1 MINRLFLI
9 LLPFYSL
16 SHAVASE
23 VTDYLQAQAQEFV
36 LGQLDM
42 PLDAQA
48 EVKAGT
54 IDERLPLTRC
64 EDALTISLP
73 ARMEVRRNTTVYLK
87 CEEEKSWDLY
97 LPVRV
102 SIQKPYVTVAAPVAK
117 GDILSESMLTL
128 AYQDQTLIRG
138 DYLTD
143 PTALIGVRSKR
154 ELKPGQPIRLT
165 QVCVVCKG
173 DQVTLV
179 AENSSMQIKTM
190 ARALQDGSFGDMIRL
205 VNIRSGRAVQGQVS
219 AVGSVIVTF

>member
-1 MINRLFLI
+1 M
-9 LLPFYSL
+9 
-16 SHAVASE
+16 ASE
-23 VTDYLQAQAQEFV
+23 VTDYLQEQAQAFV
-36 LGQLDM
+36 LDQLDI

-48 EVKAGT
+48 DVKAGT

-73 ARMEVRRNTTVYLK
+73 ARMEIRRNTTVYLK
-87 CEEEKSWDLY
+87 CEGEKSWDLY

-102 SIQKPYVTVAAPVAK
+102 SIQKPYVTVAVPVAK
-117 GDILSESMLTL
+117 GDILSEPMLTL

-143 PTALIGVRSKR
+143 QTALIGVRSKR

-173 DQVTLV
+173 DQVTLS

-205 VNIRSGRAVQGQVS
+205 VNTRSGRTVQGQVS
-219 AVGSVIVTF
+219 AVGSVVVTF

>member
-1 MINRLFLI
+1 M
-9 LLPFYSL
+9 
-16 SHAVASE
+16 ASE
-23 VTDYLQAQAQEFV
+23 VTDYLQEQAQEFV

-64 EDALTISLP
+64 EEALTITLP
-73 ARMEVRRNTTVYLK
+73 SRMEIRRNTTVYLK
-87 CEEEKSWDLY
+87 CEEDKPWDLY

-117 GDILSESMLTL
+117 GDVLSESMLTL

-143 PTALIGVRSKR
+143 PAVLVGVRSKR

-219 AVGSVIVTF
+219 AVGSVVVTF

>member
-1 MINRLFLI
+1 M
-9 LLPFYSL
+9 
-16 SHAVASE
+16 ASE
-23 VTDYLQAQAQEFV
+23 VTDYLQEQAQAFV
-36 LGQLDM
+36 LDQLDI

-48 EVKAGT
+48 DVKAGT

-73 ARMEVRRNTTVYLK
+73 ARMEIRRNTTVYLK
-87 CEEEKSWDLY
+87 CEGDKSWDLY

-102 SIQKPYVTVAAPVAK
+102 SIQKPYVTVAVPVAK
-117 GDILSESMLTL
+117 GDILSEPMLTL

-173 DQVTLV
+173 DQVTLS

-205 VNIRSGRAVQGQVS
+205 VNTRSGRTVQGQVS

>member
-1 MINRLFLI
+1 MQ
-9 LLPFYSL
+9 
-16 SHAVASE
+16 E
-23 VTDYLQAQAQEFV
+23 QAQVFV
-36 LGQLDM
+36 LDQLDI

-48 EVKAGT
+48 DVKAGT

-64 EDALTISLP
+64 ENALTISLP
-73 ARMEVRRNTTVYLK
+73 ARMEIRRNTTVYLK
-87 CEEEKSWDLY
+87 CEGEKSWDLY

-102 SIQKPYVTVAAPVAK
+102 SIQKPYVTVTVPVAK
-117 GDILSESMLTL
+117 GDILSEPMLTL

-173 DQVTLV
+173 DQVTLS

-205 VNIRSGRAVQGQVS
+205 VNTRSGRTVQGQVS
-219 AVGSVIVTF
+219 AVGSVVVTF

>member
-1 MINRLFLI
+1 M
-9 LLPFYSL
+9 
-16 SHAVASE
+16 ASE
-23 VTDYLQAQAQEFV
+23 VTDYLQEQAQAFV
-36 LGQLDM
+36 LDQLDI

-48 EVKAGT
+48 DVKAGT

-73 ARMEVRRNTTVYLK
+73 ARMEIRRNTTVYLK
-87 CEEEKSWDLY
+87 CEGDKSWDLY

-102 SIQKPYVTVAAPVAK
+102 SIQKPYVTVAVPVAK
-117 GDILSESMLTL
+117 GDILSEPMLTL

-173 DQVTLV
+173 DQVTLS

-205 VNIRSGRAVQGQVS
+205 VNTRSGRTVQGQVR
-219 AVGSVIVTF
+219 AVGSVVVTF

>member
-1 MINRLFLI
+1 M
-9 LLPFYSL
+9 
-16 SHAVASE
+16 ASE
-23 VTDYLQAQAQEFV
+23 VTDYLQEQAQAFV
-36 LGQLDM
+36 LDQLDI

-48 EVKAGT
+48 DVKAGT

-73 ARMEVRRNTTVYLK
+73 ARMEIRRNTTVYLK
-87 CEEEKSWDLY
+87 CEGDKSWDLY

-102 SIQKPYVTVAAPVAK
+102 SIQKPYVTVAVPVAK
-117 GDILSESMLTL
+117 GDILSEPMLTL

-173 DQVTLV
+173 DQVTLS

-205 VNIRSGRAVQGQVS
+205 VNTRSGRAVQGQVS
-219 AVGSVIVTF
+219 AVGSVVVTF

>member
-1 MINRLFLI
+1 M
-9 LLPFYSL
+9 
-16 SHAVASE
+16 ASE
-23 VTDYLQAQAQEFV
+23 VTDYLQEQAQAFV
-36 LGQLDM
+36 LDQLDI

-48 EVKAGT
+48 DVKAGT

-73 ARMEVRRNTTVYLK
+73 ARMEIRRNTTVYLK
-87 CEEEKSWDLY
+87 CEGDKSWDLY

-102 SIQKPYVTVAAPVAK
+102 SIQKPYVTVAVPVAK
-117 GDILSESMLTL
+117 GDILSEPMLTL

-173 DQVTLV
+173 DQVTLS

>member
-1 MINRLFLI
+1 M
-9 LLPFYSL
+9 
-16 SHAVASE
+16 ASE
-23 VTDYLQAQAQEFV
+23 VTDYLQEQAQAFV
-36 LGQLDM
+36 LDQLDI

-48 EVKAGT
+48 DVKAGT

-73 ARMEVRRNTTVYLK
+73 ARMEIRRNTTVYLK
-87 CEEEKSWDLY
+87 CEGDKSWDLY

-102 SIQKPYVTVAAPVAK
+102 SIQKPYVTVAVPVAK
-117 GDILSESMLTL
+117 GDILSEQMLTL

-173 DQVTLV
+173 DQVTLS

-205 VNIRSGRAVQGQVS
+205 VNTRSGRTVQGQVS
-219 AVGSVIVTF
+219 AVGSVVVTF

>member
-1 MINRLFLI
+1 M
-9 LLPFYSL
+9 
-16 SHAVASE
+16 ASE
-23 VTDYLQAQAQEFV
+23 VTDYLQEQAQAFV
-36 LGQLDM
+36 LDQLDI

-48 EVKAGT
+48 DVKAGT
-54 IDERLPLTRC
+54 IDERLPLSRC

-73 ARMEVRRNTTVYLK
+73 ARMEIRRNTTVYLK
-87 CEEEKSWDLY
+87 CEGEKSWDLY

-102 SIQKPYVTVAAPVAK
+102 SIQKPYVTVAVPVAK
-117 GDILSESMLTL
+117 GDILSEPMLTL

-173 DQVTLV
+173 DQVTLS

-205 VNIRSGRAVQGQVS
+205 VNTRSGRTVHGQVS
-219 AVGSVIVTF
+219 AVGAVVVTF

>member
-1 MINRLFLI
+1 MQ
-9 LLPFYSL
+9 
-16 SHAVASE
+16 E
-23 VTDYLQAQAQEFV
+23 QAQAFV
-36 LGQLDM
+36 LDQLDI

-48 EVKAGT
+48 DVKAGT

-73 ARMEVRRNTTVYLK
+73 ARMEIRRNTTVYLK
-87 CEEEKSWDLY
+87 CEGDKSWDLY

-102 SIQKPYVTVAAPVAK
+102 SIQKPYVTVAVLVAK
-117 GDILSESMLTL
+117 GDILSEPMLTL

-173 DQVTLV
+173 DQVTLS

-205 VNIRSGRAVQGQVS
+205 VNTRSGRTVQGQVS
-219 AVGSVIVTF
+219 AVGSVVVTF

>member
-1 MINRLFLI
+1 MQ
-9 LLPFYSL
+9 
-16 SHAVASE
+16 E
-23 VTDYLQAQAQEFV
+23 QAQEFV

-54 IDERLPLTRC
+54 IDKRLPLTRC
-64 EDALTISLP
+64 EEALTITLP
-73 ARMEVRRNTTVYLK
+73 SRMEIRRNTTVYLK
-87 CEEEKSWDLY
+87 CEEDKPWDLY

-117 GDILSESMLTL
+117 GDVLSESMLTL

-143 PTALIGVRSKR
+143 PAALVGVRSKR

-219 AVGSVIVTF
+219 AVGSVVVTF

>member
-1 MINRLFLI
+1 MQ
-9 LLPFYSL
+9 
-16 SHAVASE
+16 E
-23 VTDYLQAQAQEFV
+23 QAQAFV
-36 LGQLDM
+36 LDQLDI

-48 EVKAGT
+48 DVKAGT

-73 ARMEVRRNTTVYLK
+73 ARMEIRRNTTVYLK
-87 CEEEKSWDLY
+87 CEGEKSWDLY

-102 SIQKPYVTVAAPVAK
+102 SIQKPYVTVAVPVAK
-117 GDILSESMLTL
+117 GDILSEPMLTL

-143 PTALIGVRSKR
+143 QTALIGVRSKR

-173 DQVTLV
+173 DQVTLS

-205 VNIRSGRAVQGQVS
+205 VNTRSGRTVQGQVS
-219 AVGSVIVTF
+219 AVGSVVVTF

>member
-1 MINRLFLI
+1 M
-9 LLPFYSL
+9 
-16 SHAVASE
+16 ASE
-23 VTDYLQAQAQEFV
+23 VTDYLQEQAQTFV
-36 LGQLDM
+36 LDQLDV

-48 EVKAGT
+48 EVTAGT
-54 IDERLPLTRC
+54 IDERLPLNHC
-64 EDALTISLP
+64 EEGLTISLP
-73 ARMEVRRNTTVYLK
+73 AKMEIRRNTTVYLK
-87 CEEEKSWDLY
+87 CEGDKPWDLY

-143 PTALIGVRSKR
+143 PSALIGVCSKR

-173 DQVTLV
+173 DQVTLS

-205 VNIRSGRAVQGQVS
+205 VNTRSGRTVQGQVS

>member
-1 MINRLFLI
+1 MQ
-9 LLPFYSL
+9 
-16 SHAVASE
+16 E
-23 VTDYLQAQAQEFV
+23 QAQAFV
-36 LGQLDM
+36 LDQLDI

-48 EVKAGT
+48 DVKAGT

-73 ARMEVRRNTTVYLK
+73 AKMEIRRNTTVYLK
-87 CEEEKSWDLY
+87 CEGDKSWDLY

-102 SIQKPYVTVAAPVAK
+102 SIQKPYVTVAVPVAK
-117 GDILSESMLTL
+117 GDILSEPMLTL

-173 DQVTLV
+173 DQVTLS

-205 VNIRSGRAVQGQVS
+205 VNTRSGRTVQGQVS
-219 AVGSVIVTF
+219 AVGSVVVTF

>member
-1 MINRLFLI
+1 MQ
-9 LLPFYSL
+9 
-16 SHAVASE
+16 E
-23 VTDYLQAQAQEFV
+23 QAQAFV
-36 LGQLDM
+36 LDQLDI

-48 EVKAGT
+48 DVKAGN

-73 ARMEVRRNTTVYLK
+73 ARMEIRRNTTVYLK
-87 CEEEKSWDLY
+87 CEGEKSWDLY

-102 SIQKPYVTVAAPVAK
+102 SIQKPYVTVAVPVAK
-117 GDILSESMLTL
+117 GDILSEPMLTL

-173 DQVTLV
+173 DQVTLS

-205 VNIRSGRAVQGQVS
+205 VNTRSGRTVQGQVS
-219 AVGSVIVTF
+219 AVGSVVVTF

>member
-1 MINRLFLI
+1 MQ
-9 LLPFYSL
+9 
-16 SHAVASE
+16 E
-23 VTDYLQAQAQEFV
+23 QAQAFV
-36 LGQLDM
+36 LDQLDI

-48 EVKAGT
+48 DVKTGT

-73 ARMEVRRNTTVYLK
+73 ARMEIRRNTTVYLK
-87 CEEEKSWDLY
+87 CEGEKSWDLY

-102 SIQKPYVTVAAPVAK
+102 SIQKPYVTVAVPVAK
-117 GDILSESMLTL
+117 GDILSEPMLTL

-173 DQVTLV
+173 DQVTLS

-205 VNIRSGRAVQGQVS
+205 VNTRSGRTVQGQVS
-219 AVGSVIVTF
+219 AVGSVVVTF

>member
-1 MINRLFLI
+1 MQ
-9 LLPFYSL
+9 
-16 SHAVASE
+16 E
-23 VTDYLQAQAQEFV
+23 QAQAFV
-36 LGQLDM
+36 LDQLDI

-48 EVKAGT
+48 DVKAGT

-73 ARMEVRRNTTVYLK
+73 ARMEIRRNTTVYLK
-87 CEEEKSWDLY
+87 CEGEKSWDLY

-102 SIQKPYVTVAAPVAK
+102 SIQKPYVTVAVPVAK
-117 GDILSESMLTL
+117 GDILSEPMLTL
-128 AYQDQTLIRG
+128 AYQYQTLIRG

-173 DQVTLV
+173 DQVTLS

-205 VNIRSGRAVQGQVS
+205 VNTRSGRTVQGQVS
-219 AVGSVIVTF
+219 AVGSVVVTF

>member
-1 MINRLFLI
+1 M
-9 LLPFYSL
+9 
-16 SHAVASE
+16 ASE
-23 VTDYLQAQAQEFV
+23 VTDYLQEQAQTFV
-36 LGQLDM
+36 LDQLDV

-48 EVKAGT
+48 EVTAGT
-54 IDERLPLTRC
+54 IDERLPLNHC
-64 EDALTISLP
+64 EEGLTISLP
-73 ARMEVRRNTTVYLK
+73 AKMEIRRNTTVYLK
-87 CEEEKSWDLY
+87 CEGDKSWDLY

-143 PTALIGVRSKR
+143 PASLIGVRSKR

-173 DQVTLV
+173 DQVTLS

-190 ARALQDGSFGDMIRL
+190 ARALQDGSFGDMISL
-205 VNIRSGRAVQGQVS
+205 VNIRSGKTVQGKVS
-219 AVGSVIVTF
+219 AVGSVVVPF

>member
-1 MINRLFLI
+1 MQ
-9 LLPFYSL
+9 
-16 SHAVASE
+16 E
-23 VTDYLQAQAQEFV
+23 QAQAFV
-36 LGQLDM
+36 LEQLDI

-48 EVKAGT
+48 DVKAGT

-73 ARMEVRRNTTVYLK
+73 ARMEIRRNTTVYLK
-87 CEEEKSWDLY
+87 CEGDKSWDLY

-102 SIQKPYVTVAAPVAK
+102 SIQKPYVTVAVPVAK
-117 GDILSESMLTL
+117 GDILSEPMLTL

-173 DQVTLV
+173 DQVTLS

-205 VNIRSGRAVQGQVS
+205 VNTRSGRTVQGQVS
-219 AVGSVIVTF
+219 AVGSVVVTF

>member
-1 MINRLFLI
+1 MQ
-9 LLPFYSL
+9 
-16 SHAVASE
+16 E
-23 VTDYLQAQAQEFV
+23 QAQAFV
-36 LGQLDM
+36 LDQLDI

-48 EVKAGT
+48 DVKAGT

-64 EDALTISLP
+64 EDTLTISLP
-73 ARMEVRRNTTVYLK
+73 ARMEIRRNTTVYLK
-87 CEEEKSWDLY
+87 CEGDKSWDLY

-102 SIQKPYVTVAAPVAK
+102 SIQKPYVTVAVPVAK
-117 GDILSESMLTL
+117 GDILSEPMLTL

-173 DQVTLV
+173 DQVTLS

-205 VNIRSGRAVQGQVS
+205 VNTRSGRTVQGQVS

>member
-1 MINRLFLI
+1 MISRLFLI
-9 LLPFYSL
+9 LLLFCSL
-16 SHAVASE
+16 SHAMASE
-23 VTDYLQAQAQEFV
+23 VTDYLQEQAQAFV
-36 LGQLDM
+36 LDQLDI

-48 EVKAGT
+48 DVKAGT

-73 ARMEVRRNTTVYLK
+73 ARMEIRRNTTVYLK
-87 CEEEKSWDLY
+87 CEGDKSWDLY

-102 SIQKPYVTVAAPVAK
+102 SIQKPYVTVAVPVAK
-117 GDILSESMLTL
+117 GDILSEPMLTL

-173 DQVTLV
+173 DQVTLS

-205 VNIRSGRAVQGQVS
+205 VNTRSGRTVQGQVS
-219 AVGSVIVTF
+219 AVGSVVVTF

>member
-1 MINRLFLI
+1 M
-9 LLPFYSL
+9 
-16 SHAVASE
+16 ASE
-23 VTDYLQAQAQEFV
+23 VTDYLQEQAQAFV
-36 LGQLDM
+36 LDQLDI

-48 EVKAGT
+48 DVKAGT

-73 ARMEVRRNTTVYLK
+73 ARMEIRRNTTVYLK
-87 CEEEKSWDLY
+87 CEGDKSWDLY

-102 SIQKPYVTVAAPVAK
+102 SIQKPYVTVAVPIAK
-117 GDILSESMLTL
+117 GDILSEPMLTL

-173 DQVTLV
+173 DQVTLS

-205 VNIRSGRAVQGQVS
+205 VNTRSGRTVQGQVS

>member
-1 MINRLFLI
+1 M
-9 LLPFYSL
+9 
-16 SHAVASE
+16 ASE
-23 VTDYLQAQAQEFV
+23 VTDYLQEQAQAFV
-36 LGQLDM
+36 LDQLDI

-48 EVKAGT
+48 DVKAGT

-73 ARMEVRRNTTVYLK
+73 TRMEIRRNTTVYLK
-87 CEEEKSWDLY
+87 CEGEKSWDLY

-102 SIQKPYVTVAAPVAK
+102 SIQKPYVTVAVPVAK
-117 GDILSESMLTL
+117 GDILSEPMLTL

-173 DQVTLV
+173 DQVTLS

-205 VNIRSGRAVQGQVS
+205 VNTRSGRTVQGQVS

>member
-1 MINRLFLI
+1 MQ
-9 LLPFYSL
+9 
-16 SHAVASE
+16 E
-23 VTDYLQAQAQEFV
+23 QAQAFV
-36 LGQLDM
+36 LDQLDI

-48 EVKAGT
+48 DVKAGT

-73 ARMEVRRNTTVYLK
+73 ARMEIRRNTTVYLK
-87 CEEEKSWDLY
+87 CEGDKSWDLY

-102 SIQKPYVTVAAPVAK
+102 SIQKPYVTVAVPVAK
-117 GDILSESMLTL
+117 GDTLSEPMLTL

-173 DQVTLV
+173 DQVTLS

-205 VNIRSGRAVQGQVS
+205 VNTRSGRTVQGQVS
-219 AVGSVIVTF
+219 AVGSVVVTF

>member
-1 MINRLFLI
+1 MQ
-9 LLPFYSL
+9 
-16 SHAVASE
+16 E
-23 VTDYLQAQAQEFV
+23 QAQEFV

-64 EDALTISLP
+64 EETLTITLP
-73 ARMEVRRNTTVYLK
+73 SRMEIRRNTTVYLK
-87 CEEEKSWDLY
+87 CEEDKPWDLY

-117 GDILSESMLTL
+117 GDVLSESMLTL

-143 PTALIGVRSKR
+143 PAALVGVRSKR

-219 AVGSVIVTF
+219 AVGSVVVTF

>member
-1 MINRLFLI
+1 M
-9 LLPFYSL
+9 
-16 SHAVASE
+16 ASE
-23 VTDYLQAQAQEFV
+23 VTDYLQEQAQAFV
-36 LGQLDM
+36 LDQLDI

-48 EVKAGT
+48 DVKAGT

-73 ARMEVRRNTTVYLK
+73 ARMELRRNTTVYLK
-87 CEEEKSWDLY
+87 CEGEKSWDLY

-102 SIQKPYVTVAAPVAK
+102 SIQKPYVTVTVPVAK
-117 GDILSESMLTL
+117 GDILSEPMLTL

-173 DQVTLV
+173 DQVTLS

-205 VNIRSGRAVQGQVS
+205 VNTRSGRTVQGQVS
-219 AVGSVIVTF
+219 AVGSVVVTF

>member
-1 MINRLFLI
+1 MQ
-9 LLPFYSL
+9 
-16 SHAVASE
+16 E
-23 VTDYLQAQAQEFV
+23 QAQEFV

-87 CEEEKSWDLY
+87 CEGEKPWDLY

-128 AYQDQTLIRG
+128 AYQDQTRIRG

>member
-1 MINRLFLI
+1 M
-9 LLPFYSL
+9 
-16 SHAVASE
+16 ASE
-23 VTDYLQAQAQEFV
+23 VTDYLQEQAQAFV
-36 LGQLDM
+36 LDQLDI

-48 EVKAGT
+48 DVKAGT

-73 ARMEVRRNTTVYLK
+73 ARMEIRRNTTVYLK
-87 CEEEKSWDLY
+87 CEGDKSWDLY

-102 SIQKPYVTVAAPVAK
+102 SIQKPYVTVTVPVAK
-117 GDILSESMLTL
+117 GDILSEPMLTL

-173 DQVTLV
+173 DQVTLS

-205 VNIRSGRAVQGQVS
+205 VNTRSGRTVQGQVS
-219 AVGSVIVTF
+219 AVGSVVVTF

>member
-1 MINRLFLI
+1 MQ
-9 LLPFYSL
+9 
-16 SHAVASE
+16 E
-23 VTDYLQAQAQEFV
+23 QAQAFV
-36 LGQLDM
+36 LDQLDI

-48 EVKAGT
+48 DVKAGT

-73 ARMEVRRNTTVYLK
+73 ARMEIRRNTTVYLK
-87 CEEEKSWDLY
+87 CEGEKSWDLY

-102 SIQKPYVTVAAPVAK
+102 SIQKPYVTVAVPVAK
-117 GDILSESMLTL
+117 GDILSEPMLTL
-128 AYQDQTLIRG
+128 AYQDQSLIRG

-173 DQVTLV
+173 DQVTLS

-205 VNIRSGRAVQGQVS
+205 VNTRSGRTVQGQVS
-219 AVGSVIVTF
+219 AVGSVVVTF

>member
-1 MINRLFLI
+1 M
-9 LLPFYSL
+9 
-16 SHAVASE
+16 ASE
-23 VTDYLQAQAQEFV
+23 VTDYLQEQAQAFV
-36 LGQLDM
+36 FDQLDI

-48 EVKAGT
+48 DVKAGT

-73 ARMEVRRNTTVYLK
+73 ARMEIRRNTTVYLK
-87 CEEEKSWDLY
+87 CEGEKSWDLY

-102 SIQKPYVTVAAPVAK
+102 SIQKPYVTVTVPVAK
-117 GDILSESMLTL
+117 GDILSEPMLTL

-173 DQVTLV
+173 DQVTLS

-205 VNIRSGRAVQGQVS
+205 VNTRSGRTVQGQVS
-219 AVGSVIVTF
+219 AVGSVVVTF

>member
-1 MINRLFLI
+1 MQ
-9 LLPFYSL
+9 
-16 SHAVASE
+16 E
-23 VTDYLQAQAQEFV
+23 QAQTFV
-36 LGQLDM
+36 LDQLDV

-48 EVKAGT
+48 EVTAGT
-54 IDERLPLTRC
+54 IDERLPLSHC
-64 EDALTISLP
+64 EEGLTISLP
-73 ARMEVRRNTTVYLK
+73 AKMEIRRNTTVYLK
-87 CEEEKSWDLY
+87 CEGDKPWDLY

-143 PTALIGVRSKR
+143 PAALIGVRSKR

-173 DQVTLV
+173 DQVTLS

-219 AVGSVIVTF
+219 AVGSVVVTF

>member
-1 MINRLFLI
+1 MQ
-9 LLPFYSL
+9 
-16 SHAVASE
+16 E
-23 VTDYLQAQAQEFV
+23 QAQAFV
-36 LGQLDM
+36 LDQLDI

-48 EVKAGT
+48 DVKAGT

-73 ARMEVRRNTTVYLK
+73 ARMEIRRNTTVYLK
-87 CEEEKSWDLY
+87 CEGDKSWDLY

-102 SIQKPYVTVAAPVAK
+102 SIQKPYVTVAVPVAK
-117 GDILSESMLTL
+117 GDILSEPMLTL

-138 DYLTD
+138 DYLTN

-173 DQVTLV
+173 DQVTLS

-205 VNIRSGRAVQGQVS
+205 VNTRSGRTVQGQVS
-219 AVGSVIVTF
+219 AVGSVVVTF

>member
-1 MINRLFLI
+1 MTNEELKKTLWDAANKLRG
-9 LLPFYSL
+9 S
-16 SHAVASE
+16 
-23 VTDYLQAQAQEFV
+23 VTAAEYKYPV
-36 LGQLDM
+36 LGLVFLKYVSDM
-42 PLDAQA
+42 FDAQA
-48 EVKAGT
+48 DVKAGT
-54 IDERLPLTRC
+54 IHERLPLTRC

-73 ARMEVRRNTTVYLK
+73 ARMEIRRNTTVYLK
-87 CEEEKSWDLY
+87 CEGDKSWDLY

-102 SIQKPYVTVAAPVAK
+102 SIQKPYVTVAVPVAK
-117 GDILSESMLTL
+117 GDILSEPMLTL

-173 DQVTLV
+173 DQVTLS

-205 VNIRSGRAVQGQVS
+205 VNTRSGRTVQGQVS
-219 AVGSVIVTF
+219 AVGSVVVTF

>member
-1 MINRLFLI
+1 MQ
-9 LLPFYSL
+9 
-16 SHAVASE
+16 E
-23 VTDYLQAQAQEFV
+23 QAQTFV
-36 LGQLDM
+36 LDQLDV

-48 EVKAGT
+48 EVTAGT
-54 IDERLPLTRC
+54 IDERLPLNHC
-64 EDALTISLP
+64 EEGLTISLP
-73 ARMEVRRNTTVYLK
+73 AKMEIRRNTTVYLK
-87 CEEEKSWDLY
+87 CEGDKPWDLY

-102 SIQKPYVTVAAPVAK
+102 SIQKPYVTVAVPVAK

-143 PTALIGVRSKR
+143 PASLIGVRSKR

-173 DQVTLV
+173 DQVTLS

-219 AVGSVIVTF
+219 AVGSVVVTF

>member
-1 MINRLFLI
+1 M
-9 LLPFYSL
+9 
-16 SHAVASE
+16 ASE
-23 VTDYLQAQAQEFV
+23 VTDYLQEQAQAFV
-36 LGQLDM
+36 LDQLDI

-48 EVKAGT
+48 DVKAGT

-73 ARMEVRRNTTVYLK
+73 ARMEIRRNTTVYLK
-87 CEEEKSWDLY
+87 CEGEKSWDLY

-102 SIQKPYVTVAAPVAK
+102 SIQKPYVTVTVPVAK
-117 GDILSESMLTL
+117 GDILSEPMLTL

-173 DQVTLV
+173 DQVTLS

-190 ARALQDGSFGDMIRL
+190 ARALQDGNFGDMIRL
-205 VNIRSGRAVQGQVS
+205 VNTRSGRTVQGQVS
-219 AVGSVIVTF
+219 AVGSVVVTF

>member
-1 MINRLFLI
+1 MQSVSR
-9 LLPFYSL
+9 
-16 SHAVASE
+16 HASE
-23 VTDYLQAQAQEFV
+23 VTDYLQEQAQAFV
-36 LGQLDM
+36 LDQLDI

-48 EVKAGT
+48 DVKAGT

-73 ARMEVRRNTTVYLK
+73 ARMEIRRNTTVYLK
-87 CEEEKSWDLY
+87 CEGEKSWDLY

-102 SIQKPYVTVAAPVAK
+102 SIQKPYVTVTVPVAK
-117 GDILSESMLTL
+117 GDILSEPMLTL

-173 DQVTLV
+173 DQVTLS

-205 VNIRSGRAVQGQVS
+205 VNTRSGRTVQGQVS
-219 AVGSVIVTF
+219 AVGSVVVTF